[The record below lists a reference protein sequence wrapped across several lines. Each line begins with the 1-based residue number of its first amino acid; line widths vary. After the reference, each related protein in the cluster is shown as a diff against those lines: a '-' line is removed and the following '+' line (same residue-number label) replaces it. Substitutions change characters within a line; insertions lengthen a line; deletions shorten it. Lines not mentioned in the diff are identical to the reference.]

1 MAWPMGTRRN
11 FRKVGG
17 KPKKT
22 PNMKKSLPVRR
33 KNIKKAATSRKKLPI
48 RKKSSK
54 KRPHVAKRAFIS
66 NKK

>member
-22 PNMKKSLPVRR
+22 PNMEKSLPVRR

-54 KRPHVAKRAFIS
+54 KKPPRCEKGFHK
-66 NKK
+66 